1 MNACS
6 KHTPANVQLYARL
19 TQVYVVMQP
28 MGCNKLTQGKE
39 ALMKVM
45 LIQLADKASILSV
58 TLAHC
63 IAGGNNAVCVLIWVD
78 MRPQIKLH
86 SQTKLHL
93 QTTAALAVTH
103 M

>member
-1 MNACS
+1 MPVCGQVFTNKMATLCRSNSPLVTACS

-63 IAGGNNAVCVLIWVD
+63 IAGGNNFVCVLIWVH
-78 MRPQIKLH
+78 I
-86 SQTKLHL
+86 
-93 QTTAALAVTH
+93 
-103 M
+103 